1 MQREEGKRGID
12 REREGVMGIEKEK
25 GGREVGRR
33 MGRD

>member
-25 GGREVGRR
+25 EGREVGRR